1 MDALL
6 TALIGCLFAEAGG
19 ASQLLVLALAMRFQR
34 PAPIIAGVIV
44 AAAANAAISAAAGA
58 FIGPMLGSNARLL
71 FLALAVLFLGLGML
85 WPVKA
90 PDPLANWTIG
100 PFLTAAIGLFILG
113 FGDGAQF
120 LILGIATRTASPALA
135 AVGGALGIM
144 AALIP
149 AALVRAPHFRALPWR
164 QVRLAGGVLM
174 LIVALILAVNA
185 LGVA

>member
-6 TALIGCLFAEAGG
+6 TALIGCLFAEVGG
-19 ASQLLVLALAMRFQR
+19 ASQLLVLALAARFQR
-34 PAPIIAGVIV
+34 PAAIIAGIAV

-85 WPVKA
+85 WPVKT

-100 PFLTAAIGLFILG
+100 PFLTSAIGLFILG

-120 LILGIATRTASPALA
+120 LILGIAIRTASPELA
-135 AVGGALGIM
+135 ALGGAVGVI

-149 AALVRAPHFRALPWR
+149 AALLGEPLFRALPWR
-164 QVRLAGGVLM
+164 PVRRAGGVLM
-174 LIVALILAVNA
+174 LILSLILAVNA
-185 LGVA
+185 LCLA